1 MKRFA
6 ILMILALSLMLTGC
20 MKEIN
25 LSDDDTDVIA
35 EYIAKTILMKQEDY
49 NPTFHETLD
58 MESTTEEVTPE
69 PTTVVEK
76 PQNNKDG
83 IVAEKPSQEKPEQHN
98 SSIED
103 VLGIQ
108 HFTVEYTGYGLYDTY
123 PDDESMVYF
132 TLQPTKTGN
141 QLLVVTFKA
150 TNTTKKERNL
160 SMQNKKV
167 SYQLDINTGKI
178 FKPLFTLM
186 PNDLQYIDTMVKA
199 KESLEL
205 VLIFEVSEDVNL
217 DKINLMMSRDDEAR
231 IIKIK

>member
-1 MKRFA
+1 
-6 ILMILALSLMLTGC
+6 